1 MWAECIDSCLISFN
15 FENVSPLQVLLIQ
28 IHVYDVDSV
37 ENGFMEWFIMQNLA
51 SGTAVK
57 PVESAVSFWK
67 EIKLSYEDK
76 SYKMIVA
83 NKSKLEC

>member
-1 MWAECIDSCLISFN
+1 
-15 FENVSPLQVLLIQ
+15 
-28 IHVYDVDSV
+28 
-37 ENGFMEWFIMQNLA
+37 MQNLA

-76 SYKMIVA
+76 SYKMIVE
-83 NKSKLEC
+83 NKSKLKCKKDKNVNTCNI